1 MDKMRLKSEER
12 EIIQSKWEIAQ
23 NKQVQ
28 GKWVGFYKNQV
39 RNAPN
44 KEIELKDDKKYG
56 RISEK
61 G

>member
-28 GKWVGFYKNQV
+28 GKWVGFYRNQV

-44 KEIELKDDKKYG
+44 KEIG
-56 RISEK
+56 
-61 G
+61 